1 MNVNDQYHYRVTEN
15 MTIVST
21 TALLTGFM
29 VSLFSSWVIL
39 YTLLIATG
47 IVLQIIESVY
57 MLTYLRHIKI
67 RKGSVSISSTIKLV
81 SYLNL
86 LAIIIFAPSIVG
98 AAILFYPSFFG
109 IFLSIYLEGSPSK
122 YNGWKI

>member
-15 MTIVST
+15 MTIVSN

-47 IVLQIIESVY
+47 VVLQIIESVY

-86 LAIIIFAPSIVG
+86 LAIIIFAPPIVG

-109 IFLSIYLEGSPSK
+109 IFLAIYLEGSPSK